1 MNRFASLIS
10 FFLLLSLSLRG
21 QDTITVM
28 QYNLLE
34 YGNYN
39 SAWASCYESNNN
51 TQEKDECIR
60 TILQYVRPDILTVN
74 EFGATQAL
82 QDAFVKHNL
91 NINGVTYWKTDDIVN
106 YAGSNIIN
114 HIFYNSDKMA
124 LKRHR
129 VIRTSVRDI
138 DAYELYFKTA
148 ALTAHD
154 TIKLVCVVAHLKAG
168 SEPDDVSKR
177 RAMLQNAMYFIE
189 ENYPGDNVLIMG
201 DFNMYSSSESG
212 YQLLTKTY
220 PNSDVRFFDP
230 LSLEGGVGYW
240 DNNREFAPFHTQSTT
255 RLNNNPCRSSGG
267 MDSRFDIMMMSDAIY
282 LGNNFVR
289 YVNHSYK
296 SVGNDG
302 DHFNLSIN
310 EGYNSAVP
318 SEVANALFVNSDH
331 LPITMKLAVYA
342 KLDVDESTTDAKLMA
357 YVTPNPVSSNA
368 KLCFYNPSEGTVRWE
383 LLTLQGQ
390 VLMTKEDH
398 ATEGS
403 NQVDISIPNLPSGL
417 YLLRLTTK
425 QGQAQVVKMVV
436 GNAEFGTAK
445 PSTKLIRNAE

>member
-1 MNRFASLIS
+1 MNRFVSLFS
-10 FFLLLSLSLRG
+10 LFLLTSLSLRG

-60 TILQYVRPDILTVN
+60 TILDFVHPDILTVN

-82 QDAFVKHNL
+82 QDGFVKHNL

-124 LKRHR
+124 LRRHR

-148 ALTAHD
+148 SLAAHD

-189 ENYPGDNVLIMG
+189 ENYPRDNVLIMG
-201 DFNMYSSSESG
+201 DFNMYSATESG
-212 YQLLTKTY
+212 YRLLTQTY
-220 PNSDVRFFDP
+220 SNSDVLFVDP
-230 LSLEGGVGYW
+230 LSLEGGVGNW

-255 RLNNNPCRSSGG
+255 RLNNNSCQSNGG
-267 MDSRFDIMMMSDAIY
+267 LDSRFDIMMMSDEIY
-282 LGNNFVR
+282 LGFNNVR

-296 SVGNDG
+296 AIGNDG

-342 KLDVDESTTDAKLMA
+342 KLDVNEDTDARLMA
-357 YVTPNPVSSNA
+357 YVTPNPVSSAA
-368 KLCFYNPSEGTVRWE
+368 KLCFYNPSEGKVRLE
-383 LLTLQGQ
+383 LLSLQGQ
-390 VLMTKEDH
+390 TLMAEEHH

-403 NQVDISIPNLPSGL
+403 NQVDLSIPDLPSGL

-436 GNAEFGTAK
+436 GNSECGM
-445 PSTKLIRNAE
+445 RNAE